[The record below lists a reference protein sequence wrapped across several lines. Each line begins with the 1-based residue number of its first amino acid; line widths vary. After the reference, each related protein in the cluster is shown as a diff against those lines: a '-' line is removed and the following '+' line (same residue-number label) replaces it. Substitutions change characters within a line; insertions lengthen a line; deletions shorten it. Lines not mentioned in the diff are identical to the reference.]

1 LDLAYEVVIVGAG
14 PAGAVAARY
23 AAEKGA
29 NTLIIDRKREIGTP
43 VRCAEVVAGN
53 LPQNFGMKKGSD
65 WLINETHFFKF
76 ISPKGRVVK
85 IETSPYVGYVLDRVA
100 FEKELLW
107 MAVENGA
114 DLLLG
119 KTVTNVSKEGVMIGN
134 EFVKAKIIIAAD
146 GVDSRIGRLAGIN
159 TRSKIGMLGSCAQHS
174 LVNIDVD
181 PDGLE
186 FYLGSSYAPGG
197 YAWVFPK
204 TRNEANVGVGVLNPH
219 EKDAVNVLDKFIETK
234 FQNAQSIRFLAGC
247 VPSTLPP
254 KECVKGNMILVGD
267 AARQINPFTG
277 AGIANAFIAGKIA
290 GEICGEVAV
299 KKQSLEHLKEYDR
312 LWREALE
319 KKIKRSYRLRNKV
332 LLKDRNIELFC
343 LLLNIIP
350 GFIVRKLGEN
360 FHY

>member
-1 LDLAYEVVIVGAG
+1 LSYDVVVVGAG

-29 NTLIIDRKREIGTP
+29 NTLIIDRKREIGAP
-43 VRCAEVVAGN
+43 VRCAEVVAGS

-76 ISPKGRVVK
+76 ISPKCRVVK

-107 MAVENGA
+107 MAVEHGA

-119 KTVTNVSKEGVMIGN
+119 KTVTNVSKEGVMIGK
-134 EFVKAKIIIAAD
+134 EFVKARIIIAAD

-181 PDGLE
+181 PDCLE
-186 FYLGSSYAPGG
+186 FYLGGRYTPGG
-197 YAWVFPK
+197 YAWIFPK
-204 TRNEANVGVGVLNPH
+204 SKNEANVGVGVINPH

-247 VPSTLPP
+247 VPSALPP
-254 KECVKGNMILVGD
+254 KECVKGNVVLAGD
-267 AARQINPFTG
+267 AARQVNPFTG
-277 AGIANAFIAGKIA
+277 AGIANAFVAGKIA
-290 GEICGEVAV
+290 GEICGDVAV
-299 KKQSLEHLKEYDR
+299 KKQSLGQLKEYDR
-312 LWREALE
+312 LWKDALE
-319 KKIKRSYRLRNKV
+319 KKIRRGYRLRNKV
-332 LLKDRNIELFC
+332 LVKDKNIERFC
-343 LLLNIIP
+343 FLLNLIP
-350 GFIVRKLGEN
+350 RFILRRLARN
-360 FHY
+360 LHY